1 MEYKQLLSK
10 SEKELNELV
19 AEYKAEL
26 FSLRMKNAT
35 KQLDKTH
42 SINEVKKNIARVL
55 TALNQKRYDAQRAE
69 IDKIIAAE
77 KEARKEE
84 LAKNKAEKEAKKAKE
99 VKPAK
104 KVSSQAATKKVVVK
118 EETKKSRRYKSI

>member
-77 KEARKEE
+77 KED
-84 LAKNKAEKEAKKAKE
+84 KK
-99 VKPAK
+99 
-104 KVSSQAATKKVVVK
+104 
-118 EETKKSRRYKSI
+118 RRTC